1 MNNTP
6 FIYGKLA
13 NSLEFTNRTSETQ
26 QLLRNFEAGI
36 STILISPRRWG
47 KSSLVQHATLKLR
60 NNKVKTCHL
69 DLFSIRSEEEFYEQL
84 STAVLSTAGNKL
96 TEITGFV
103 KEMLGKFIPKI
114 SINPDPNSEI
124 SISLDWKEVKKD
136 PADILNLAE
145 KIAQKKNINIVVCI
159 DEFQNIA
166 GFENPLAFQKTIRA
180 IWQKHKRVSYCLY
193 GSKRHMMMDVFT
205 KPSMPFYKFGD
216 IIFLQKIHVQDWQKF
231 IVKRFTDT
239 GKKITAEQAITIANL
254 CECHPYY
261 TQQLA
266 QQTWLRTTK
275 TCTKQNIVTAHDA
288 ICDQLG
294 LLFQMMADEL
304 PTTQL
309 NYLKALLAGEKKLS
323 SKEVINQYRLGTS
336 ANVVRIKQALL
347 EKEILDETG
356 TGPEFLDPYFAYWL
370 KTKYFV

>member
-13 NSLEFTNRTSETQ
+13 NSLEFTNRTAETQ
-26 QLLRNFEAGI
+26 QLLQNFEAGI

-47 KSSLVQHATLKLR
+47 KSSLVQHAAKKLR
-60 NNKVKTCHL
+60 NNKIKICHL
-69 DLFSIRSEEEFYEQL
+69 DLFSTRTEEEFYEQL
-84 STAVLSTAGNKL
+84 STAVLSVSGNKL
-96 TEITGFV
+96 SEITGFV

-114 SINPDPNSEI
+114 SINPDPNSEV

-145 KIAQKKNINIVVCI
+145 KIAKKKNIKIVVCI

-166 GFENPLAFQKTIRA
+166 GFENPLAFQKKIRA
-180 IWQKHKRVSYCLY
+180 IWQKQQHVSYCLY

-216 IIFLQKIHVQDWQKF
+216 IIFLQKIHVEDWQKF
-231 IVKRFTDT
+231 IVKRFKET
-239 GKKITAEQAITIANL
+239 GKKITPEQATTIADL

-261 TQQLA
+261 AQQLA
-266 QQTWLRTTK
+266 QQTWLRTSRV
-275 TCTKQNIVTAHDA
+275 CTKQNIETAHES
-288 ICDQLG
+288 ICNQLG

-309 NYLKALLAGEKKLS
+309 NYLKAILAGEKKLS
-323 SKEVINQYRLGTS
+323 SKDVINHYRLGTS

-356 TGPEFLDPYFAYWL
+356 TGPVFLDPYFAYWL
-370 KTKYFV
+370 KTKFFV

>member
-47 KSSLVQHATLKLR
+47 KSSLVQHATHKLR

-216 IIFLQKIHVQDWQKF
+216 IIFLQK
-231 IVKRFTDT
+231 
-239 GKKITAEQAITIANL
+239 KILVHT
-254 CECHPYY
+254 
-261 TQQLA
+261 
-266 QQTWLRTTK
+266 
-275 TCTKQNIVTAHDA
+275 
-288 ICDQLG
+288 
-294 LLFQMMADEL
+294 
-304 PTTQL
+304 
-309 NYLKALLAGEKKLS
+309 
-323 SKEVINQYRLGTS
+323 
-336 ANVVRIKQALL
+336 
-347 EKEILDETG
+347 
-356 TGPEFLDPYFAYWL
+356 
-370 KTKYFV
+370 